1 MNPYHLMCQH
11 YKNGLNFNLLKD
23 GKVDVCKEPPYS
35 EACQKSI
42 RWLQDVL
49 TVSNDLFIG
58 RQYTRP
64 KHVPEQQE
72 EVVPKEATQ
81 QPVNVSVTE

>member
-1 MNPYHLMCQH
+1 LP
-11 YKNGLNFNLLKD
+11 GLHFNLLKD

-35 EACQKSI
+35 EDCQKSI

-64 KHVPEQQE
+64 KHSPAQKAETVP
-72 EVVPKEATQ
+72 ADAD
-81 QPVNVSVTE
+81 QPPVAVSAP